1 MLSKR
6 SIASKLVIAYGLF
19 LAPIGYLGYNTI
31 ADNEAKIGFAA
42 KEIAG
47 VRYIAAVRGAQDR
60 VARGAEMRPL
70 VASIESNEQASGLT
84 LNTADAAAALVKALE
99 GTDRDAAAQASADLI
114 SKAADGSNLTLDPD
128 LDSFYTQDALTVKV
142 PTVVAGLS
150 GLASTVKGAATR
162 KLSVDDQVAI
172 GVQVGALQPALDGL
186 ASDVASAVA
195 GNPDKT
201 VDGAVTP
208 AIAKVTQTAKAVL
221 ADLTDHTKAADA
233 LVIARPLLD
242 AVTAAGAAD
251 ADEVEHLLNA
261 RIAGFRSSELISAG
275 IALTL
280 FLVAVGYV
288 LIVLQRGTIGPLR
301 ALTATMRRLAEHDLS
316 VDVGNADRGDEV
328 GDMSR
333 AVVVFK
339 EQMFERQRLD
349 SEAEA
354 ARALRERQHT
364 AMERHIQDFGE
375 SMAGVLGSLGTSAST
390 LHQTAQTMAAS
401 VEQTRSGTASTAIGA
416 EQNSSRLADVAAA
429 TEELTSSVAEIAR
442 QVSHAAGV
450 ARSTVEQANTTG
462 AAVQGL
468 SEAVGQIGDVVQLI
482 SKIAAQTNLLA
493 LNATIEAA
501 RAGDAGKG
509 FAVVASEVKEL
520 ATQTRSATEHISSQI
535 AAIQVAAENAV
546 AAVRNVGDSILVM
559 DEVTATIAAAVEEQ
573 GAATREISTN
583 VQAVSMQNDDC
594 ARSINEVATGAERAK
609 EAGEHVLSAGDD
621 IGRVSEALKQE
632 VADFFATLRADESNR
647 RNWERIP
654 GNRANISLVPKSGRK
669 VQAQLIDISQGG
681 ASMECSALL
690 VVGDE
695 VEVQLPGVGGPVMGR
710 VLRSL
715 GTAPAIIFRQDP
727 QSIAR
732 IDAVMKAFKADGR
745 HTHPALAAA
754 A

>member
-6 SIASKLVIAYGLF
+6 SIASKLIIAYGLF
-19 LAPIGYLGYNTI
+19 LAPIGYLSFNTI
-31 ADNEAKIGFAA
+31 GDTEAKIGFAA

-47 VRYIAAVRGAQDR
+47 IHYIATVRDAQDR
-60 VARGAEMRPL
+60 VARGAEMGPL
-70 VASIESNEQASGLT
+70 AASIESNEQASGST

-99 GTDRDAAAQASADLI
+99 GSDRAAAAQASADLI

-150 GLASTVKGAATR
+150 GLATTVKGAAAR
-162 KLSVDDQVAI
+162 KLSIDDQVAI
-172 GVQVGALQPALDGL
+172 GVQVGGLQPALDGL

-208 AIAKVTQTAKAVL
+208 AIERVTQTAKSVM

-251 ADEVEHLLNA
+251 AGELEHLLNA
-261 RIAGFRSSELISAG
+261 RIAGFRSNELLSAA

-288 LIVLQRGTIGPLR
+288 LIVVQRGTIGPLR

-316 VDVGNADRGDEV
+316 AEVANADRGDEV

-339 EQMFERQRLD
+339 EQMLERRRLD
-349 SEAEA
+349 AEAEA
-354 ARALRERQHT
+354 ARALRERQHV

-375 SMAGVLGSLGTSAST
+375 SMTSVLGSLGTSATT

-401 VEQTRSGTASTAIGA
+401 VEQTRAGTASTAAGA
-416 EQNSSRLADVAAA
+416 EQNSTRLADVAAA

-450 ARSTVEQANTTG
+450 ARSTVEQANITG
-462 AAVQGL
+462 TAVQGL
-468 SEAVGQIGDVVQLI
+468 SQAVGQIGDVVQLI

-520 ATQTRSATEHISSQI
+520 ATQTRNATEHISSQI

-573 GAATREISTN
+573 GAATREIATN
-583 VQAVSMQNDDC
+583 VQAVSSQNDDC

-632 VADFFATLRADESNR
+632 VAQFFATLRADETDR
-647 RNWERIP
+647 RNWERVP
-654 GNRANISLVPKSGRK
+654 GNREKVALVPKSGPR
-669 VQAQLIDISQGG
+669 VHAHLIDLCQGG
-681 ASMECSALL
+681 ALIECSAQL
-690 VVGDE
+690 VVGCE
-695 VEVQLPGVGGPVMGR
+695 VEIQLPGPGGMANAR
-710 VLRSL
+710 VLRRD
-715 GTAPAIIFRQDP
+715 GAGVAVIFRQDP
-727 QSIAR
+727 KTIAR
-732 IDAVMKAFKADGR
+732 IDAAMKALKTESSR
-745 HTHPALAAA
+745 TYPALAAA